1 MIFADLTLRTS
12 VKYVAAAYAVVW
24 ILTLIYVA
32 ILRAKLGR
40 MERELDEAERR
51 LEETRSEADRKPA
64 ETLVVH

>member
-1 MIFADLTLRTS
+1 VILADLTLRTS

-24 ILTLIYVA
+24 ILTLVYVA

-40 MERELDEAERR
+40 LERELDEAERR
-51 LEETRSEADRKPA
+51 LAETTGDSERKPS

>member
-1 MIFADLTLRTS
+1 MILADLTLRTS

-24 ILTLIYVA
+24 ILTLVYVG

-40 MERELDEAERR
+40 LERELDEAERR
-51 LEETRSEADRKPA
+51 LAETSGEAERKQP

>member
-1 MIFADLTLRTS
+1 VILADLTLRTS

-24 ILTLIYVA
+24 ILTLVYVA

-40 MERELDEAERR
+40 LERELDEAERR
-51 LEETRSEADRKPA
+51 LDEATGETERKPS

>member
-1 MIFADLTLRTS
+1 VIFADLTLRTS

-24 ILTLIYVA
+24 VLTLVYVA

-40 MERELDEAERR
+40 LERELDEAERR
-51 LEETRSEADRKPA
+51 LAETSGETGRKPS

>member
-1 MIFADLTLRTS
+1 MILADLTLRTS

-24 ILTLIYVA
+24 ILTLVYVG

-40 MERELDEAERR
+40 LERELDEAER
-51 LEETRSEADRKPA
+51 KQP

>member
-1 MIFADLTLRTS
+1 VIFADLTLRTS

>member
-1 MIFADLTLRTS
+1 MILADLTLRTS

-24 ILTLIYVA
+24 ILTLVYVA

-40 MERELDEAERR
+40 LERELDEAERR
-51 LEETRSEADRKPA
+51 LAETTGETARKPS